1 MVVTRTGAES
11 SDRLLPDRVEAT
23 LRRWF
28 VQFSGVFILFGAIAG
43 WICLATWSVK
53 DPSLNN
59 ATSDVAKNFLGSWG
73 AALSDMLFQ
82 TIGLAAIFFFV
93 PIFAWGWYCI
103 SYRFPRFVVL
113 RLSVWPFAIFCL
125 AGAFSYFQKVGA
137 WPLPNGL
144 GGMLGDALIRKIPP
158 LLSLVYLPASVKL
171 SAAILL
177 LMGIF
182 LLFAA
187 ISVRVRDFLR
197 LFVVEDIGFKSLI
210 VGLAGWIINLGFEFR
225 SMLSAIAY
233 KYEVA
238 RTSRQQSY
246 IRSHSFAKRRER
258 VDPVFSY
265 SDEEDEEEQRNVKG
279 RQVVE
284 EELEEYPR
292 VSMERD
298 GRYEYA
304 EEEKTFDLDE
314 PLAAY
319 ADKDTRPDLA
329 QAIRNKF
336 RRKQEKEEKTRAK
349 AKAMLRQG
357 RQKTQKPLN
366 MKQFVLPN
374 FRLLNKPEPKDDAA
388 YLTKEILTENAHL
401 LQEVLSDFGVLG
413 AVDNVHAGPVVT
425 LYEFEPA
432 RGTKSSRVISL
443 ANDIARSMCAV
454 SARVSDIPK
463 RNAIGIEL
471 PNEIRETVYLR
482 SILETDAFTR
492 SDADLPLVLGKTI
505 GGEAVIADLASM
517 PHLLIAGTTG
527 SGKSVGINAMILS
540 LLFKLPPDQCK
551 FIMIDPKMLELSVYD
566 GIPHLLSPVV
576 TDPKKAV
583 AALKW
588 VVQEMEE
595 RYKMM
600 SKINVRNISGYNA
613 RVDRAKKTGEKLSR
627 IVQTG
632 FDHDTGEAIYEH
644 EEMDFETLPY
654 IVVVIDEMADLM
666 MVAGKE
672 IEAAVQR
679 LSQMARA
686 AGIHLIMAT
695 QRPSANVITGVIKTN
710 FPTRVS
716 YQVSSKVDSRIIL
729 DEIGAEQLLGA
740 GDMLYSANGVQAALR
755 VHGPFVTDAEIETVV
770 EMLAAQG
777 VPEYLAEVTEIKDE
791 EEASSGTKG
800 GSGDQLYDKAVDIVL
815 RDQKVSISYVQRRLS
830 VGYNKAATLI
840 ERMEEEG
847 LISPPNKS
855 GKRQILVN

>member
-1 MVVTRTGAES
+1 MVVTRTAAES

-28 VQFSGVFILFGAIAG
+28 VQFSGVFILFAAIAG

-103 SYRFPRFVVL
+103 TYRFPRFIVL

-158 LLSLVYLPASVKL
+158 ILGQAYLPASVKL
-171 SAAILL
+171 SAALL
-177 LMGIF
+177 LFTGVM
-182 LLFAA
+182 LLFVA
-187 ISVRVRDFLR
+187 ISVRLRDFLR
-197 LFVVEDIGFKSLI
+197 LFVVEDIGIKSLI
-210 VGLAGWIINLGFEFR
+210 VGFAGWLINLGFEFR
-225 SMLSAIAY
+225 SMISAIAY

-238 RTSRQQSY
+238 RTSRQQSV
-246 IRSHSFAKRRER
+246 IRSHSFAKRKER
-258 VDPVFSY
+258 VEPVFAY
-265 SDEEDEEEQRNVKG
+265 DEEDDRG
-279 RQVVE
+279 RYDNRHVSE
-284 EELEEYPR
+284 DELEEYPS

-298 GRYEYA
+298 DRYEYA

-319 ADKDTRPDLA
+319 ADKETRPDLA
-329 QAIRNKF
+329 MAIRNKF
-336 RRKQEKEEKTRAK
+336 RRKKEKEEKTKARAK
-349 AKAMLRQG
+349 AILKKG
-357 RQKTQKPLN
+357 RKPAQKPLN
-366 MKQFVLPN
+366 IEQFVLPN
-374 FRLLNKPEPKDDAA
+374 FRLLNKPEPKDEAA

-413 AVDNVHAGPVVT
+413 AVNNVHAGPVVT

-482 SILETDAFTR
+482 SILETDAFNR

-540 LLFKLPPDQCK
+540 LLFKLSPDQCK

-595 RYKMM
+595 RYKKM
-600 SKINVRNISGYNA
+600 SKINVRNISGYNERVA
-613 RVDRAKKTGEKLSR
+613 RARKTGEKLSR

-672 IEAAVQR
+672 IESAVQR

-729 DEIGAEQLLGA
+729 DEMGAEQLLGA
-740 GDMLYSANGVQAALR
+740 GDMLYSANGVQSALR
-755 VHGPFVTDAEIETVV
+755 VHGPFVTDSEIETIVD
-770 EMLAAQG
+770 MLAAQG

-791 EEASSGTKG
+791 ETASEGGKG
-800 GSGDQLYDKAVDIVL
+800 GSGDQLYDKAVDVIL